1 MQSWPRAKVAGLLL
15 LVLVSLGARLTLL
28 FERPLWHDEVFTAW
42 ASRLAPAR
50 LIETLRFDSGPPLF
64 YLVERPFA
72 RTADAPARDPLV
84 RVLPFAAG
92 LALFAAART
101 LPRGPARRW
110 WIALCA
116 SFTLVNLYAAEARGY
131 ALLSVLCLGIFLLAV
146 VGRESAARLA
156 CLFALA
162 AAALWL
168 HYLALFAVGA
178 ALCLA
183 LGLRRPRAA
192 LALAAALAAFA
203 PWAPVLFGQPREALA
218 WLRDSPASALPG
230 FLSALGGVGRVPA
243 PFGPA
248 PPQALFVAGA
258 LLGASLIALLLPAAR
273 ADAAVRGALLYVAIV
288 LGLTVAASLWRPTAF
303 AGRSEMAVL
312 PVWMW
317 AVARAA
323 AGGRG
328 VAKAAA
334 LASALGLAATL
345 FVVGGSHPRSTP
357 SAAIASIGRL
367 STSRDAVLA
376 GPGFYLP
383 ALLAAE
389 RGRLPAR
396 ITALPPGDAAHP
408 GWFVA
413 AAPGAAEE
421 ASIARAMD
429 AVPSGARLF
438 LVLPPSHDTPGIMR
452 VLSSRGTV
460 RELVRQPDG
469 VLLVWSPAPESGGDA
484 ASANRAS

>member
-1 MQSWPRAKVAGLLL
+1 M
-15 LVLVSLGARLTLL
+15 
-28 FERPLWHDEVFTAW
+28 FTAW
-42 ASRLAPAR
+42 ASRRAPASLVAALR
-50 LIETLRFDSGPPLF
+50 LDSGPPLF
-64 YLVERPFA
+64 YLAERPFA
-72 RTADAPARDPLV
+72 QAADRPARDPLV
-84 RVLPFAAG
+84 RILPFAAG

-116 SFTLVNLYAAEARGY
+116 SFALVNLYAAEARGY
-131 ALLSVLCLGIFLLAV
+131 ALLSLFCLGIFLLALTA
-146 VGRESAARLA
+146 RQSAARLA
-156 CLFALA
+156 SLFALA

-178 ALCLA
+178 ALLLA
-183 LGLRRPRAA
+183 LGLRRPRCA

-203 PWAPVLFGQPREALA
+203 PWAPVLLAQPGEAMA
-218 WLRDSPASALPG
+218 WLRDAPTAALPG

-248 PPQALFVAGA
+248 PPHALFVAGA
-258 LLGASLIALLLPAAR
+258 LLGAALIALLLPAAR
-273 ADAAVRGALLYVAIV
+273 ADAAIRAALLYVAIV

-317 AVARAA
+317 AIARAA
-323 AGGRG
+323 ADRRG

-334 LASALGLAATL
+334 LASALGLAATI

-357 SAAIASIGRL
+357 SAAVASVGRL
-367 STSRDAVLA
+367 STPADAVLA

-383 ALLAAE
+383 ALLAAD
-389 RGRLPAR
+389 RGRLPAK
-396 ITALPPGDAAHP
+396 IAALPAGDEAHP

-413 AAPGAAEE
+413 GTPGQAEE
-421 ASIARAMD
+421 AAVARAMD
-429 AVPSGARLF
+429 AAPSSARLF
-438 LVLPPSHDTPGIMR
+438 VILPPSHDTPGIMR

-469 VLLVWSPAPESGGDA
+469 VLLVWSPARASGGDA
-484 ASANRAS
+484 AKAPPAS